1 MGYRGKVAERERA
14 RELRAAGWT
23 VPDIQVELGVSRSSV
38 SLWTRDI
45 EVETAPRRV
54 ALPRPNRLRDQRLAE
69 IADMDQWGSDRLGA
83 LCEQAFL
90 AAGAALYA
98 GEGSKT
104 DGMVSFANSDARIV
118 GLFVSWLR
126 SFFDIQEH
134 RLRARLY
141 LHEGLDLE
149 RATANWVQVT
159 GIPREQFGKPYR
171 AVPDVG
177 IRSNKHEFGCVT
189 VRYSCARTHRAVMGL
204 IRALLCSSTYSG
216 VAQSV
221 EQGTVNAKVES
232 SSLSPGA
239 KGP

>member
-14 RELRAAGWT
+14 RALRAAGWT
-23 VPDIQVELGVSRSSV
+23 MPDIEVELGVSRSSV

-45 EVETAPRRV
+45 EVETGPRRV
-54 ALPRPNRLRDQRLAE
+54 AVPRPNRLRDRRLAE
-69 IADMDQWGSDRLGA
+69 IAQMNQWGSDRLGA
-83 LCEQAFL
+83 LSEQAFL

-104 DGMVSFANSDARIV
+104 DGMVSLANSDPGIV
-118 GLFVSWLR
+118 DLFASWLR
-126 SFFDIQEH
+126 TFFDIH
-134 RLRARLY
+134 
-141 LHEGLDLE
+141 
-149 RATANWVQVT
+149 
-159 GIPREQFGKPYR
+159 
-171 AVPDVG
+171 VG
-177 IRSNKHEFGCVT
+177 IRWNKHEFGCVT